1 MKAKHFFMMLI
12 AAACC
17 MNLFTACGS
26 DSDDSTPNPAEDK
39 TRAKVAMVF
48 SYYVTEDMLK
58 YCDVTITSK
67 KGDEVIGEVKL
78 TDQSVVQVTDHP
90 ELYGHTITLVANSL
104 PATFSFSR
112 TVKMKDNA
120 DLTGVESVRYSKSHS
135 YKFGYYNAAD
145 KLINDADAIPF
156 SSLGTSPASAD
167 KFVEFVNAKK
177 LDVTYVYTFDKNKSM
192 EYDIIKENE

>member
-1 MKAKHFFMMLI
+1 MKTRHFFMMLI

-26 DSDDSTPNPAEDK
+26 DSDDSPSNPAEDK
-39 TRAKVAMVF
+39 TRDKVAMDF
-48 SYYVTEDMLK
+48 SFDVTGDMLK

-67 KGDEVIGEVKL
+67 KGDQVMGEVKL
-78 TDQSVVQVTDHP
+78 TDQSVVQVAGYED
-90 ELYGHTITLVANSL
+90 LYSHTVTLAANSL

-120 DLTGVESVRYSKSHS
+120 DLTDVESVRYSTSQS

-145 KLINDADAIPF
+145 KLINDADATPLTF
-156 SSLGTSPASAD
+156 HGFRTAPAD
-167 KFVEFVNAKK
+167 NFVNLFNTKK
-177 LDVTYVYTFDKNKSM
+177 LDVTYVFTFDKNNPSEM
-192 EYDIIKENE
+192 DIIKVNE